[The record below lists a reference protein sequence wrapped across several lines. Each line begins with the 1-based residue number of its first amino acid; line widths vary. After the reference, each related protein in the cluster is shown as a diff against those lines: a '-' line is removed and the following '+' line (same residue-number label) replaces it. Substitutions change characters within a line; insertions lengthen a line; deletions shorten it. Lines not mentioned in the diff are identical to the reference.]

1 MISNKHVDN
10 YIQSYESGKI
20 LLNKERIDLI
30 NYLQEHVLSRDDIY
44 FDETQIENYIAFS
57 EKWYFPL
64 DNWEKFIAPFI
75 FLYFKEDDELFYEE
89 FFITLGRGGGKNGFI
104 STLSNYFIS
113 PLHGINNYDVSVVAN
128 SEDQAK
134 VSFKEVFNT
143 IDGNPKLEGTLT
155 RGKHRLLAKEPTVFL
170 NFKRQMQKLKM
181 VVVKAVLFMMKHMN
195 MKIDK

>member
-64 DNWEKFIAPFI
+64 
-75 FLYFKEDDELFYEE
+75 
-89 FFITLGRGGGKNGFI
+89 
-104 STLSNYFIS
+104 
-113 PLHGINNYDVSVVAN
+113 
-128 SEDQAK
+128 
-134 VSFKEVFNT
+134 
-143 IDGNPKLEGTLT
+143 
-155 RGKHRLLAKEPTVFL
+155 
-170 NFKRQMQKLKM
+170 
-181 VVVKAVLFMMKHMN
+181 
-195 MKIDK
+195 

>member
-89 FFITLGRGGGKNGFI
+89 FFIT
-104 STLSNYFIS
+104 
-113 PLHGINNYDVSVVAN
+113 
-128 SEDQAK
+128 
-134 VSFKEVFNT
+134 
-143 IDGNPKLEGTLT
+143 
-155 RGKHRLLAKEPTVFL
+155 
-170 NFKRQMQKLKM
+170 
-181 VVVKAVLFMMKHMN
+181 
-195 MKIDK
+195 

>member
-143 IDGNPKLEGTLT
+143 IDGNPKIG
-155 RGKHRLLAKEPTVFL
+155 
-170 NFKRQMQKLKM
+170 RQL
-181 VVVKAVLFMMKHMN
+181 
-195 MKIDK
+195 